1 MTQSSAASIC
11 NASQEAG
18 AFKSGM
24 QNATFEFPVK
34 VKDEK
39 PVFYYCA
46 VKMHCQMGMFVRR
59 SLVQLSL
66 SSLKALVD

>member
-11 NASQEAG
+11 NASQAEG

-24 QNATFEFPVK
+24 QNASFTFPVK
-34 VKDEK
+34 VKDDK

-46 VKMHCQMGMFVRR
+46 VAMHCKMGMFVRR
-59 SLVQLSL
+59 RRSL
-66 SSLKALVD
+66 SPRPSGWT